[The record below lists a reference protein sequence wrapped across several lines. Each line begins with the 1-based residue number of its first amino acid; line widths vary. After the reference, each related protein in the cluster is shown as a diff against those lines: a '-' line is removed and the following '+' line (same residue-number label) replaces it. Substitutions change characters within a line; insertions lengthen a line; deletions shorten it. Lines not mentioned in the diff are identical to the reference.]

1 MSGKMLE
8 FDEFKYLKGDY
19 QTLIDGFGD
28 VKGVK
33 ELADEIWGFYDSE
46 LYERF
51 VNTYIYTDKNQRIVR
66 FKKEDRRKSKMSK
79 LAFDNMSM
87 PIIYHPPLTDL
98 ITFLE
103 FYRIYSFF
111 VDIYITHT
119 GKDPSY
125 QELMKIQLCKLD
137 ERLIFALEEF
147 DTIQKT
153 SPPTAEYFQKLKK
166 VRWKNKKTKKL
177 SKKID
182 SLFGEVKGLK
192 WGINDSTTVEI
203 SENKFIIF
211 LAGCSAVNDGR
222 DKIDEND
229 IVKAYKTYFKLLKT
243 DLPALVGRLWE
254 EVRSEVEGED

>member
-1 MSGKMLE
+1 M
-8 FDEFKYLKGDY
+8 
-19 QTLIDGFGD
+19 
-28 VKGVK
+28 
-33 ELADEIWGFYDSE
+33 
-46 LYERF
+46 
-51 VNTYIYTDKNQRIVR
+51 
-66 FKKEDRRKSKMSK
+66 
-79 LAFDNMSM
+79 
-87 PIIYHPPLTDL
+87 
-98 ITFLE
+98 
-103 FYRIYSFF
+103 
-111 VDIYITHT
+111 
-119 GKDPSY
+119 
-125 QELMKIQLCKLD
+125 
-137 ERLIFALEEF
+137 
-147 DTIQKT
+147 
-153 SPPTAEYFQKLKK
+153 
-166 VRWKNKKTKKL
+166 

>member
-1 MSGKMLE
+1 MLE

-153 SPPTAEYFQKLKK
+153 SPPHCRILSKTEKSQMEKQ
-166 VRWKNKKTKKL
+166 KNKK
-177 SKKID
+177 
-182 SLFGEVKGLK
+182 
-192 WGINDSTTVEI
+192 
-203 SENKFIIF
+203 
-211 LAGCSAVNDGR
+211 
-222 DKIDEND
+222 
-229 IVKAYKTYFKLLKT
+229 IVKKN
-243 DLPALVGRLWE
+243 
-254 EVRSEVEGED
+254 